1 MLTFLVRALW
11 RKLWTLVFI
20 SIVSFGVIHLAPGQ
34 PSQIDPLN
42 PRFTKEQLLRYRVA
56 FDLDKPL
63 YVQYRLFYQRLFSG
77 ELRSFKDNQPV
88 LGKIAERAWNSLP
101 LFLVGTILVW
111 CYAFPLGIASAVRRD
126 SLFDRATTV
135 LVFALISV
143 PGFYLSYLGIIFV
156 VETFQVDVIGLRTFG
171 QQAVGLL
178 PRVMDRMWHLVLPSV
193 LGATAGVAVLSLFVR
208 SQMLEVIRS
217 DYVRTARAKGLSEDT
232 VLYHHALRNGLLPF
246 VTMLGLLIPGLIGGS
261 VIFET
266 IFAWPGI
273 GRLGYEAI
281 LGRDYPVVIALNFIA
296 AVLTLIGT
304 LLSDVLYMVVDPRI
318 RLEDGAGR

>member
-1 MLTFLVRALW
+1 MLPFVLRALW
-11 RKLWTLVFI
+11 RKLWTILFV
-20 SIVSFGVIHLAPGQ
+20 SIVSFAVVHLAPGA

-42 PRFTKEQLLRYRVA
+42 PRFTKEQLVRYRAA

-63 YVQYRLFYQRLFSG
+63 WVQYGLFYQRLFTG
-77 ELRSFKDNQPV
+77 QLRSFKDNQPV
-88 LGKIAERAWNSLP
+88 LAKIIERAWNSFP
-101 LFLVGTILVW
+101 LFVVGTILVW
-111 CYAFPLGIASAVRRD
+111 CYAFPLGIATAFRRHSA
-126 SLFDRATTV
+126 FDRVTTV
-135 LVFALISV
+135 VVFALISV

-171 QQAVGLL
+171 REGAGFFAAL
-178 PRVMDRMWHLVLPSV
+178 MDRTWHLVLPSL
-193 LGATAGVAVLSLFVR
+193 LGATAGIAVLSRYVR
-208 SQMLEVIRS
+208 SQMLEVIDS
-217 DYVRTARAKGLSEDT
+217 DYVRTARAKGLGEDA
-232 VLYHHALRNGLLPF
+232 VLYRHALRNGLLPF

-296 AVLTLIGT
+296 AVLTLAGT
-304 LLSDVLYMVVDPRI
+304 LVSDLLYMLVDPRI
-318 RLEDGAGR
+318 RL

>member
-1 MLTFLVRALW
+1 
-11 RKLWTLVFI
+11 
-20 SIVSFGVIHLAPGQ
+20 VIHLAPGQ

-42 PRFTKEQLLRYRVA
+42 PRFTREQLLRYRVA

-63 YVQYRLFYQRLFSG
+63 HVQYRLFYQRLLTG

-88 LGKIAERAWNSLP
+88 LGKIVERAWNSFP
-101 LFLVGTILVW
+101 LFVVGTILVW
-111 CYAFPLGIASAVRRD
+111 CYAFPLGIATAFRRN
-126 SLFDRATTV
+126 SLFDRATTLV
-135 LVFALISV
+135 VFALISV

-156 VETFQVDVIGLRTFG
+156 VQTLEVDVIGLRTFG
-171 QQAVGLL
+171 REGVGPL
-178 PRVMDRMWHLVLPSV
+178 PELMDRTWHLVLPSL
-193 LGATAGVAVLSLFVR
+193 LGATAGIAVLSRYVR
-208 SQMLEVIRS
+208 SQMLEVIGS
-217 DYVRTARAKGLSEDT
+217 DYVRTAHAKGLPEDA
-232 VLYHHALRNGLLPF
+232 VRYRHALRNGLLPF

-296 AVLTLIGT
+296 AVLTLLGT
-304 LLSDVLYMVVDPRI
+304 LVSDVLYMLVDPRI
-318 RLEDGAGR
+318 RL